1 MTQDNIY
8 AYAQFS
14 VIGGWA
20 EQLVGADYVS
30 EFLSTLRL
38 FANREAAIDYARDAI
53 DCGFDYAYVIG
64 IGADG
69 VPDLVNVIR
78 VADTEP
84 SQVSLA

>member
-14 VIGGWA
+14 VIGGNDF
-20 EQLVGADYVS
+20 GAGTGSWEDVR
-30 EFLSTLRL
+30 TTQI
-38 FANREAAIDYARDAI
+38 FASHEAAIDYARDLI
-53 DCGFDYAYVIG
+53 DDDYYYAYVIG